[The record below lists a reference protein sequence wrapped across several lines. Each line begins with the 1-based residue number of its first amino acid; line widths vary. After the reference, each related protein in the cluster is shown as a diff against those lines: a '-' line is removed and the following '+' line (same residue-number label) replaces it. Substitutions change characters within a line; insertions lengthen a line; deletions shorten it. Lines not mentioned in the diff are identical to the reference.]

1 MAILMNIK
9 DPIIDT
15 VMYISPYDR
24 PCPRKCGKLLKKN
37 GKKKR
42 AYIQNAGFESIN

>member
-1 MAILMNIK
+1 MNIK

-24 PCPRKCGKLLKKN
+24 PRNVQENAENCFQKH

-42 AYIQNAGFESIN
+42 VYIQNAGFESIN